1 MGRTRAAGISN
12 PGYNH
17 SRQADKILNALQRLL
32 SISLVKAIRAVAR
45 SRIRRFLRVP
55 CPDLFFCLVARE
67 SSRIVAVV
75 GSASCGGPAPS
86 LDHEF
91 LRRRSATDRP
101 RPA

>member
-55 CPDLFFCLVARE
+55 CPDLFFGPCSMP
-67 SSRIVAVV
+67 SS
-75 GSASCGGPAPS
+75 PALFRNEGAPWT
-86 LDHEF
+86 F
-91 LRRRSATDRP
+91 LRTTINFSISPCART
-101 RPA
+101 

>member
-55 CPDLFFCLVARE
+55 CPDLFLCTRLVARR
-67 SSRIVAVV
+67 SSPMVDL
-75 GSASCGGPAPS
+75 S
-86 LDHEF
+86 
-91 LRRRSATDRP
+91 RRSGRVRRGTHDFLQGRFPSDRSRTP
-101 RPA
+101 

>member
-55 CPDLFFCLVARE
+55 CPDLFCTGALVARH
-67 SSRIVAVV
+67 SSSHRAIVR
-75 GSASCGGPAPS
+75 GGPFVGHRFS
-86 LDHEF
+86 Y
-91 LRRRSATDRP
+91 SS
-101 RPA
+101 